1 MCLRPGNFFPCACQ
15 KRRASFLGRNGFHPA
30 SVSVRIWEIW
40 IFDMI
45 IEDLCCVITPR
56 VPLSLVR
63 RSNLSEA
70 VVAPRDL
77 NSAQHPPAPLA
88 PRQPDIPDRF
98 ASRSAHE
105 EWYKSVYL
113 IILYMALV
121 ILPLCITAIL
131 VYLCMDLRPLVQT
144 STHVINGEETMSYF
158 KRPIHFGVAITA
170 EGRNRDERTTESR

>member
-1 MCLRPGNFFPCACQ
+1 
-15 KRRASFLGRNGFHPA
+15 
-30 SVSVRIWEIW
+30 
-40 IFDMI
+40 MI

-56 VPLSLVR
+56 VPLSDLAGLVR
-63 RSNLSEA
+63 RSNPSEA

-88 PRQPDIPDRF
+88 PGQPDIPDRF

-105 EWYKSVYL
+105 VWYKSVYL

>member
-1 MCLRPGNFFPCACQ
+1 M
-15 KRRASFLGRNGFHPA
+15 
-30 SVSVRIWEIW
+30 SVRIWEVW

-45 IEDLCCVITPR
+45 IEDLCCVIMPR
-56 VPLSLVR
+56 VPLSDLAGLVR
-63 RSNLSEA
+63 RSNPSEA

-113 IILYMALV
+113 IILYRALKAVRNNWSV
-121 ILPLCITAIL
+121 ILYCNIGVFIYALETA
-131 VYLCMDLRPLVQT
+131 RANFHT
-144 STHVINGEETMSYF
+144 SVINGEETMSYF
-158 KRPIHFGVAITA
+158 KRPIHFGVCDNSGGQ
-170 EGRNRDERTTESR
+170 EP